1 MYSERLWIWKRH
13 DTINLHG
20 MRQML
25 RVYRVGGK
33 LLKAVQSFYV
43 DSKTCVRVRNDVS
56 VNVFRL
62 MLD

>member
-1 MYSERLWIWKRH
+1 MDLEKTY

-25 RVYRVGGK
+25 RVYRVIGK

-56 VNVFRL
+56 VSVFRL